1 VDPQR
6 LALVAAVLEK
16 RAGVNLWDQDI
27 YLNVAGGLQVD
38 EPAADLAIVA
48 AILSSLFNRAVTAST
63 VIFGEVGLGG
73 EVRPAIFP
81 EIRLKEAAIL
91 GFSRGIVPCQAM
103 SNESQSRMETVR
115 VRDVQQAQEV
125 LFS

>member
-16 RAGVNLWDQDI
+16 RGGVNLWDQDI

-48 AILSSLFNRAVTAST
+48 AILSSLFNRVITAST

-81 EIRLKEAAIL
+81 EVRLKEAAIL
-91 GFSRGIVPCQAM
+91 GFRRGIIPFQPVPHECPAGL
-103 SNESQSRMETVR
+103 ETVR
-115 VRDVQQAQEV
+115 VRDIQQAQEV